1 MDTRLSRVCQGI
13 LSLCTAIIFSM
24 FIDLPLT
31 LVCSLL
37 FILQGA
43 FQFFLAKKVH
53 RNLVKRSQG
62 DEAGR
67 YAIEAIE
74 NVRTIQLLA
83 CEETIFSRFNQISKE
98 QMRMDLFTAPFN
110 VSLKF

>member
-1 MDTRLSRVCQGI
+1 MRLSQVCQGL

-31 LVCSLL
+31 LVCSIL
-37 FILQGA
+37 FILQGLL
-43 FQFFLAKKVH
+43 QFFLARKVH
-53 RNLVKRSQG
+53 RNYVKKAQS

-67 YAIEAIE
+67 
-74 NVRTIQLLA
+74 
-83 CEETIFSRFNQISKE
+83 
-98 QMRMDLFTAPFN
+98 